1 MQDDKGIWI
10 PTPHYAITFSPN
22 PYGEHATA
30 FGGYGKNPPLKV
42 VQKLAERAGFDDW
55 QQAKI
60 IIEKT
65 IETIANFRT
74 IAKNFGIRPSTI
86 RLINNQLTANLKFH
100 QQLLAS

>member
-10 PTPHYAITFSPN
+10 PTPHYDITFSPN

-60 IIEKT
+60 IIENT